1 MMNTRKSAQL
11 DWPLVLLF
19 LVFVTLGWLNIYAA
33 VFNDEASSI
42 FDSTQKYGKQ
52 LTWILTS
59 LAIIFVLFL
68 IDGKFFNKFAYPI
81 YGTCLLLLISV
92 LIFGKEIGGS
102 RSWFVFGGFSIQPA
116 EFAKTGAALALAKFL
131 STVNVSLSD
140 TRTRIVSLAIVLL
153 PAALILL
160 QNDTGSAL
168 VFSVFLLV
176 LYREGLPGL
185 LIWLG
190 LSAAVL
196 FVLTLM
202 FGTVYLFIGIA
213 TLGLLALYI
222 VRRKKRDLVKVII
235 GIALA
240 MGFVQSVDFGYN
252 RILEPHQQSRIDVL
266 LGKQH
271 DPHGAGYNTNQSK
284 IAIGSGGLTG
294 KGYLQGTQTKFDFVP
309 EQSTDFIFCTVGEE
323 WGFLGSFVLIVA
335 FLLFFWRLVYAA
347 ERQRSQFSRVYGY
360 SVAAILFFH
369 FAVNICMTIGLAPV
383 IGIPLPFF
391 SYGGSSLWG
400 FTILVFIFI
409 RLDAYRMEVF
419 R

>member
-1 MMNTRKSAQL
+1 MNTRKSAQL